1 MLKTILFLF
10 IWIMYINCVFDIMQF
25 GAIPHSDNVK
35 DHFQNQK
42 AITQAFLAANAST
55 TDRVVR
61 IPAKTFY
68 SMPFKI

>member
-1 MLKTILFLF
+1 MLKKALLFVLFILFT
-10 IWIMYINCVFDIMQF
+10 NGAFDIMQY
-25 GAIPHSDNVK
+25 GAIPHSDTVR

-42 AITQAFLAANAST
+42 AIIQAFLAANMST

>member
-1 MLKTILFLF
+1 MYKLILLA
-10 IWIMYINCVFDIMQF
+10 ILLICIHSAFDIMQF

-42 AITQAFLAANAST
+42 AINQAILAANASA
-55 TDRVVR
+55 TDRIVR